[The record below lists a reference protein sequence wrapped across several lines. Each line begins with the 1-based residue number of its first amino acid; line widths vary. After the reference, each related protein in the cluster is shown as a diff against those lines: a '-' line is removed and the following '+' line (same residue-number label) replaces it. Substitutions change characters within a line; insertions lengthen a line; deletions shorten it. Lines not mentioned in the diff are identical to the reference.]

1 MENRQIYTKKL
12 TLSKKINDYKEHINN
27 KNSNME
33 ECDKDKYIKKLEEI
47 VKNQKKRIKNLEN
60 SENKSFNQ
68 YMKNTKLKLDKLGD
82 SFEQFQFFLN
92 LKL

>member
-1 MENRQIYTKKL
+1 
-12 TLSKKINDYKEHINN
+12 
-27 KNSNME
+27 ME